1 MTIPNAVRLAAAIA
15 VCALCVGATL
25 VSPAAAGSTSN
36 GPVTRT
42 SSVAGTLSTHVVI
55 NRFRAV
61 GRRVVSQGSAIS
73 KFTDA
78 AGKTSTTRKSF
89 RVTLRSWRRHFDQG
103 QTICQILSLQ
113 LGTLDLTLAGLHVVL
128 KADDP
133 TTPIQLTLTADDTG
147 GVLGKLFC
155 SLAQGKGLLSTRQ
168 KAVAA
173 AKTMTKRLAG
183 TTILRAKA
191 TIYAP
196 GQSSGTGSVGT
207 TAKTPLAT
215 ECPVLHLVLGPL
227 HLNLLGLI
235 ADLNKVDLDLTAIP
249 GTLLGN
255 IFCQLTPP
263 STPAPAR

>member
-1 MTIPNAVRLAAAIA
+1 MTIPNAVRLAVA
-15 VCALCVGATL
+15 VFVSALCVGATL
-25 VSPAAAGSTSN
+25 VSPAAAGST
-36 GPVTRT
+36 GPATAT

-61 GRRVVSQGSAIS
+61 GRRVVGQGTAIS

-78 AGKTSTTRKSF
+78 NGKTSTTQKQF
-89 RVTLRSWRRHFDQG
+89 RVALRSWRRHFNQG

-133 TTPIQLTLTADDTG
+133 TMPVQLTLTADDAG

-155 SLAQGKGLLSTRQ
+155 SLAQGKGLLSTQ
-168 KAVAA
+168 HKAVAA
-173 AKTMTKRLAG
+173 AKTMTKRLGG

-191 TIYAP
+191 IIYAP
-196 GQSSGTGSVGT
+196 SQGGGTAGAGASKN
-207 TAKTPLAT
+207 ALQA

-255 IFCQLTPP
+255 IFCQLSPPP
-263 STPAPAR
+263 SPAG

>member
-1 MTIPNAVRLAAAIA
+1 MTIPSAVRLAVAIS
-15 VCALCVGATL
+15 VCALCVGAAL
-25 VSPAAAGSTSN
+25 VSPAAAGSA
-36 GPVTRT
+36 GPTAT
-42 SSVAGTLSTHVVI
+42 ASSVAGTLSTNVVI

-61 GRRVVSQGSAIS
+61 GRRLVGQGTAVS

-78 AGKTSTTRKSF
+78 TGKTSTTRKQF
-89 RVTLRSWRRHFDQG
+89 RVALRSVRRHFDQG
-103 QTICQILSLQ
+103 QTVCQILFLQ

-133 TTPIQLTLTADDTG
+133 TMPVQLTLTADDTG

-155 SLAQGKGLLSTRQ
+155 SLAQGKGLLSTPL
-168 KAVAA
+168 KAATA

-196 GQSSGTGSVGT
+196 GQSNATGGAGTA
-207 TAKTPLAT
+207 AKTPLAA

-263 STPAPAR
+263 PTPAG

>member
-1 MTIPNAVRLAAAIA
+1 MTIANAVRLAAVSA
-15 VCALCVGATL
+15 VCALCVAATL
-25 VSPAAAGSTSN
+25 VSPAAAGSTSTA
-36 GPVTRT
+36 PAAAT
-42 SSVAGTLSTHVVI
+42 SSVAGTLATHVVL
-55 NRFRAV
+55 NRFHAA
-61 GRRVVSQGSAIS
+61 GRRLVGQGTAVS

-78 AGKTSTTRKSF
+78 SGKVTTTRKQF
-89 RVTLRSWRRHFDQG
+89 VVKLRSWRRQFDQG
-103 QTICQILSLQ
+103 QTVCQVLFLQ

-133 TTPIQLTLTADDTG
+133 TQPVQLTLTADDTG

-155 SLAQGKGLLSTRQ
+155 SLAQGKGLLATQRT
-168 KAVAA
+168 AVSA
-173 AKTMTKRLAG
+173 AKTLTKRLAG
-183 TTILRAKA
+183 TTFLRASA

-196 GQSSGTGSVGT
+196 SQGAGTGSASSS
-207 TAKTPLAT
+207 AKTPLAT

-235 ADLNKVDLDLTAIP
+235 ADLNKVDLDLTAVP

-263 STPAPAR
+263 PTG

>member
-1 MTIPNAVRLAAAIA
+1 MTIPNAVRLAAVLF

-25 VSPAAAGSTSN
+25 VSPAAAGSS
-36 GPVTRT
+36 GPAHAT
-42 SSVAGTLSTHVVI
+42 SSVAGKLSTNVVI

-61 GRRVVSQGSAIS
+61 GRRLVGQGTAVS

-78 AGKTSTTRKSF
+78 TGKISTTRKQF
-89 RVTLRSWRRHFDQG
+89 RVTLRSWRRQFDQG
-103 QTICQILSLQ
+103 QTVCQILFLQ

-133 TTPIQLTLTADDTG
+133 TMPVQLTLQADDAG

-155 SLAQGKGLLSTRQ
+155 SLAQGKGLLSTQR
-168 KAVAA
+168 KAVFA
-173 AKTMTKRLAG
+173 AKTMTRRLAG
-183 TTILRAKA
+183 TTILRAQA

-196 GQSSGTGSVGT
+196 SQGSGSGAGAIGT
-207 TAKTPLAT
+207 DALQAT

-235 ADLNKVDLDLTAIP
+235 ADLNKVDLDLTAVP

-263 STPAPAR
+263 PTPAPAG

>member
-25 VSPAAAGSTSN
+25 VSPAAAGSREHATTS
-36 GPVTRT
+36 
-42 SSVAGTLSTHVVI
+42 SSVAGTLSTHVVLK
-55 NRFRAV
+55 RFRAV
-61 GRRVVSQGSAIS
+61 GRRVVGQGTAIS

-78 AGKTSTTRKSF
+78 TGKTTTKRKTF
-89 RVTLRSWRRHFDQG
+89 RVALRGSRKHTSQA
-103 QTICQILSLQ
+103 QTVCQILSLQ
-113 LGTLDLTLAGLHVVL
+113 LGTLNLTLAGLHVVL

-133 TTPIQLTLTADDTG
+133 TTPVQLTLTADDAG

-155 SLAQGKGLLSTRQ
+155 QLAQGKGLLATHRR
-168 KAVAA
+168 AAFA
-173 AKTMTKRLAG
+173 AKRMTKRLAG
-183 TTILRAKA
+183 TTFLRARA

-196 GQSSGTGSVGT
+196 GTSNGTAG
-207 TAKTPLAT
+207 TAKNALAT

-263 STPAPAR
+263 PAPARTG